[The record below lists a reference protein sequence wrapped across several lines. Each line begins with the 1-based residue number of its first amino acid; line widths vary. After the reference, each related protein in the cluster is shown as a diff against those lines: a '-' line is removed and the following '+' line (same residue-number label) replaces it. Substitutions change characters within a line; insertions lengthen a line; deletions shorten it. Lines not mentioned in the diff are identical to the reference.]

1 MEKKMT
7 QKEFYTGIVANEA
20 VEQMYRDY
28 AEAAIAKIEAANEK
42 AKAKRAEKSKERKAE
57 DVELMATVAAILGDE
72 PKTAGMVKAELE
84 SELSVQKFSTILR
97 AMVADGVAAV
107 TDVKV
112 SGKGTQRGYTK
123 A

>member
-7 QKEFYTGIVANEA
+7 QKEFYTGIVTNEA
-20 VEQMYRDY
+20 VDQMYRDY
-28 AEAAIAKIEAANEK
+28 AEAAIARIEAANEK
-42 AKAKRAEKSKERKAE
+42 AKAKRAEKVKERKAE
-57 DVELMATVAAILGDE
+57 DVELMAIVAGVLGDE

-97 AMVADGVAAV
+97 AMVADGVATV

-112 SGKGTQRGYTK
+112 SGKGTQKGYSK

>member
-7 QKEFYTGIVANEA
+7 QKEFYTGIVTNEA
-20 VEQMYRDY
+20 VDQMYRDY
-28 AEAAIAKIEAANEK
+28 AEAAITKIEAANEK
-42 AKAKRAEKSKERKAE
+42 AKAKRVEKAKERKAE

>member
-7 QKEFYTGIVANEA
+7 QKEFYTAIAGIEGLDAA
-20 VEQMYRDY
+20 LVEY
-28 AEAAIAKIEAANEK
+28 AEAAITKIEAANEK
-42 AKAKRAEKSKERKAE
+42 AKAKRAEKAQERKAE
-57 DVELMATVAAILGDE
+57 DVELMATVVAILGDE

-84 SELSVQKFSTILR
+84 SELSVQKFSNILR
-97 AMVADGVAAV
+97 AMVADGVATV

-112 SGKGTQRGYTK
+112 SGKGTQKGYSK

>member
-7 QKEFYTGIVANEA
+7 QKEFYTGIVTNEA
-20 VEQMYRDY
+20 VDQMYRDY

-42 AKAKRAEKSKERKAE
+42 AKAKRAEKVKERKVE
-57 DVELMATVAAILGDE
+57 DVELMATVVAILGDE